1 MKIFTKRGSSF
12 FLKSIVPMGFLVLFF
27 VWNALGQNQEI
38 RTAPGNYTFS
48 VPTGVTSI
56 TVEAWGGG
64 GRGGTRTSNGNSGG
78 GGGGAYSRSVLSV
91 TPGQTFSYT
100 VGAGSTNANAGG
112 ESFFGNTS
120 TVMAK
125 GGNSVP
131 NNNVNGAT
139 GGQASEGFGAIRFS
153 GGNGATG
160 SGTFGGGGGSSAG
173 NAQIGTSSTN
183 QNGAIAPAGGG
194 NGANGRS
201 GSQGNGE
208 SGISP
213 GGGGGGAYRTNAAG
227 GDRIGGNGAN
237 GQIRISWCS
246 IALTSAPGT
255 TNQSGICLGNPITP
269 ITYSITG
276 ASTASF
282 SGLPNG
288 VSGTINAGI
297 ITISGTPTEA
307 GLNNY
312 TVTITDGNCIGTELT
327 GSIQVTPNN
336 AAGTITAN
344 TFCRNSPIP
353 ANIFQP
359 TNVATGIGTP
369 SGLPAGVSASFNINL
384 NQIEFTGTPTQ
395 TGVFNYSI
403 PLTGGCG
410 TVNAT
415 GTITINEVVAIVDEN
430 LAGQSSCPG
439 TPFNPISVGEGFG
452 LTYQWYSNTTN
463 TNSGGTPISGA
474 TSHTYTPSSAT
485 VGTTYYYVAV
495 SGACGSTVNSP
506 VSGAFVVNPGNSVT
520 PASSSPTVCINS
532 AIGPIT
538 HTTTSATGI
547 NSTGNNTGVNGLPPG
562 VSATWSG
569 NQITISGTPTAYGVF
584 NYNIPLTGGCGTVAA
599 TGTITVNAAPEIITP
614 NLPAQ
619 SSCLNEAFSP
629 ISVGQGTGLSYQ
641 WYSNTSESNTGG
653 TLISGATSN
662 SFTPPSNAVGQRYYY
677 VVVTSSCGTSVVS
690 SASGLQEVFALPTPS
705 FTSQPPNNICVDE
718 DRIYTTQAGQSNYQW
733 VLPGTQGTDY
743 TIVSGG
749 TAADNTITVRW
760 LTPGNKSLSVNYT
773 NPNGCRAVNPT
784 NSNTITVRRNGFT
797 PPASIPSVCVNTE
810 MNPVFI
816 GTSLATGIGTPT
828 GLPDGVTASWASN
841 SITLTGTPLN
851 PGTYNYQIPLTGG
864 CGTVSATGTLVVT
877 PVYELTSTTSVSP
890 SAPGGSATVTIR
902 GNTSSLPNGTYT
914 ITYSL
919 GQANSG
925 TFTTTVNVQ
934 NGRGTFITVPIPNL
948 ETESLTSIEIQT
960 IRRQNDSCT
969 IALTE
974 KNLSFFGLCPA
985 IDYATDGDFFV
996 PAGITE
1002 ITVRVWGGGG
1012 KGGNS
1017 TNSIGGGG
1025 GGGGGY
1031 STATIPV
1038 SPGQRLRVV
1047 VGTGGNT
1054 TNPNGGT
1061 SLITRSESNDT
1072 SNALIFATGGQAG
1085 DTGDGGQ
1092 GGNGNSE
1099 TGNPGAS
1106 TNVQNGGN
1114 GGQGGGNGG
1123 AGGLGSTQ
1131 NNNNNGTVGSPRGGG
1146 GGGARGNGN
1155 IGKNGGS
1162 GRVIISYPCP
1172 PIDPTGCFKV
1182 IDDGSRSGT
1191 TVIEFTCE
1199 DSNWIAPEGLADFTV
1214 VAIGAGGGGGMGNAA
1229 GGGGAGGLN
1238 TGYFSTSEQF
1248 GMPDGTTFNIK
1259 VGQGGIGAT
1268 STNVRGGIGNPSSVT
1283 GLVDG
1288 VPINVIAPG
1297 GGGGGSYNSG
1307 EVANGI
1313 PGASGGG
1320 GAYHQPT
1327 GYSGF
1332 GGAGQ
1337 SGIGWAG
1344 NSGAVGQG
1352 NSPAVAG
1359 GGGGGAGGIGGA
1371 AIITAGSG
1379 RFEAGNGGSGRIY
1392 NNPDHPSFQVSY
1404 GAGGGGTGSGGNALN
1419 STAGAGGSAPNVGTI
1434 GGAGNLS
1441 GVGSQGRDGTGS
1453 GGGAGITGGGRGGSG
1468 VVYIIYENLR
1478 ILPVEFIYFQA
1489 DYNSNRR
1496 EATLNWATAKEW
1508 ENSHFEVERSIIG
1521 IKGFEKVG
1529 EVEGMGWTDQVTEY
1543 QFIDQQLPLGSHNVL
1558 YRLKQ
1563 VDFSGEF
1570 QYSDVVSLRLP
1581 GVTFTHGVWRA
1592 YPNPTNGTALRI
1604 ALMDRSQYDA
1614 EKLTFR
1620 IVHPMYVTAPTT
1632 VESEDKMNEL
1642 LSNLALRV
1650 PKGVFVVEIQW
1661 GQKVEHIKILKQH

>member
-1 MKIFTKRGSSF
+1 MKIFTKSGSSF

-38 RTAPGNYTFS
+38 RTAPGNHTFV
-48 VPTGVTSI
+48 VPAGVTSI

-64 GRGGTRTSNGNSGG
+64 GRGGRWSSPGTGGRGG
-78 GGGGAYSRSVLSV
+78 GGGGAYSRSVFSV
-91 TPGQTFSYT
+91 TPGQQITYI
-100 VGAGSTNANAGG
+100 VGAGSSSETAGG
-112 ESFFGNTS
+112 DSYFGEGSNL
-120 TVMAK
+120 VLAK
-125 GGNSVP
+125 GGNSVGT
-131 NNNVNGAT
+131 NAA
-139 GGQASEGFGAIRFS
+139 GGEGGLASQGVGQIRFS
-153 GGNGATG
+153 GGAGTSGTG
-160 SGTFGGGGGSSAG
+160 SYSGAGGSSAG
-173 NAQIGTSSTN
+173 IN
-183 QNGAIAPAGGG
+183 QNGTTSANNNSPIAPNGGG
-194 NGANGRS
+194 NGGAGSTTQGS
-201 GSQGNGE
+201 GTIGSN
-208 SGISP
+208 P
-213 GGGGGGAYRTNAAG
+213 GGGGGGAFKSNNGNATVG
-227 GDRIGGNGAN
+227 GSNGAN
-237 GQIRISWCS
+237 GQIRISWCAIS
-246 IALTSAPGT
+246 LTSAPGT
-255 TNQSGICLGNPITP
+255 TNQTEICKGNPIAP

-282 SGLPNG
+282 SDLPNG
-288 VSGTINAGI
+288 VSGTFNAGI
-297 ITISGTPTEA
+297 ISISGTPTEA
-307 GLNNY
+307 GLNEY

-344 TFCRNSPIP
+344 TFCRNSALP

-359 TNVATGIGTP
+359 TNGATGIGTA
-369 SGLPAGVSASFNINL
+369 SGLPAGISASFND
-384 NQIEFTGTPTQ
+384 NQIGFSGTPTQ

-415 GTITINEVVAIVDEN
+415 GTITINEEVAIINEN
-430 LAGQSSCPG
+430 LAGQTSCPG

-452 LTYQWYSNTTN
+452 LTYQWYSNTIAS
-463 TNSGGTPISGA
+463 NSGGVALPGA
-474 TSHTYTPSSAT
+474 TSHTFTPSST
-485 VGTTYYYVAV
+485 DQGTTFYYVEV
-495 SGACGSTVNSP
+495 SGACGSTVASP
-506 VSGAFVVNPGNSVT
+506 VSGAFVVDPGNSVT
-520 PASSSPTVCINS
+520 PPSSSPTLCVN
-532 AIGPIT
+532 AALNPIT
-538 HTTTSATGI
+538 HTTTVATGI
-547 NSTGNNTGVNGLPPG
+547 SNDGESGANGLPPG
-562 VSATWSG
+562 VSASWTG
-569 NQITISGTPTAYGVF
+569 NQITISGTPTAFGTY
-584 NYNIPLTGGCGTVAA
+584 NYSIPLTGGCGTVAA
-599 TGTITVNAAPEIITP
+599 TSTITVNAEPVISDPI
-614 NLPAQ
+614 LPAQ
-619 SSCLNEAFSP
+619 GSCLNGEFSP
-629 ISVGQGTGLSYQ
+629 LSVGLGTGLSYQ
-641 WYSNTSESNTGG
+641 WYSNSTASNSGG

-662 SFTPPSNAVGQRYYY
+662 SYTPPSNTVGQRYYY

-690 SASGLQEVFALPTPS
+690 SASGLQEVFALPTPT
-705 FTSQPPNNICVDE
+705 FVQQPAAANCVDA
-718 DRIYTTQAGQSNYQW
+718 DITYSTQSGMTNYQW
-733 VLPGTQGTDY
+733 NLPGIAGTDY

-749 TAADNTITVRW
+749 GPNDENLTVRW
-760 LTPGNKSLSVNYT
+760 ITSGNKSVSINYT

-784 NSNTITVRRNGFT
+784 ASNPIQARRNTFT
-797 PPASIPSVCVNTE
+797 PTSPAIPSVCVNTE
-810 MNPVFI
+810 LSPVSI
-816 GTSLATGIGTPT
+816 GTTLATGIGTPT
-828 GLPDGVTASWASN
+828 GLPPGVTASFGSN
-841 SITLTGTPLN
+841 AITLSGTPTQ
-851 PGTYNYQIPLTGG
+851 PGTYNYSIPLTGG
-864 CGTVSATGTLVVT
+864 CGTVSVTGTLVVT

-925 TFTTTVNVQ
+925 SFTTTVNVQ
-934 NGRGTFITVPIPNL
+934 NGRGTFVTVPIPNL

-974 KNLSFFGLCPA
+974 KNISFFGLCPA

-1131 NNNNNGTVGSPRGGG
+1131 NNNNNGTVGAPRGGG
-1146 GGGARGNGN
+1146 GGGARGNGS

-1191 TVIEFTCE
+1191 TVVEFTCE
-1199 DSNWIAPEGLADFTV
+1199 DSNWLAPEGLADFTV

-1352 NSPAVAG
+1352 ASPAVAG

-1404 GAGGGGTGSGGNALN
+1404 GAGGGGTGAGGNAPN

-1468 VVYIIYENLR
+1468 AVYIIYENLR
-1478 ILPVEFIYFQA
+1478 ILPVEFLYFKA
-1489 DYNSNRR
+1489 DYNSNKR
-1496 EATLNWATAKEW
+1496 EAILNWATAKEW